1 MPELQKDKPDRT
13 VWVAIIGAL
22 AVVAA
27 AIIAK
32 MDFSNDNTNTS
43 PQTEVQEEK
52 KPQPSESIKAPATL
66 KPNPNLREEVPKP
79 TDNESHLKICFENID
94 DGSQLKNYEIKFE
107 GYSIR
112 VKTDNVGCANIPTKI
127 INHEKSISSYTI
139 RATLLSESAISESV
153 EIGLSQSSTY
163 KIVLKK

>member
-52 KPQPSESIKAPATL
+52 KPHGHS
-66 KPNPNLREEVPKP
+66 R
-79 TDNESHLKICFENID
+79 
-94 DGSQLKNYEIKFE
+94 G
-107 GYSIR
+107 
-112 VKTDNVGCANIPTKI
+112 
-127 INHEKSISSYTI
+127 
-139 RATLLSESAISESV
+139 
-153 EIGLSQSSTY
+153 
-163 KIVLKK
+163 